1 MSRTKEATKDDVRT
15 SGDGGQ
21 TGRGRGGGSP
31 LEKVTVNL
39 TRRSVE
45 ALDKIVESTGET
57 KTDAVNKA
65 LQVYG
70 FIQEQ
75 LDSGAAL
82 YVKDAGSEQADRL
95 QIF

>member
-1 MSRTKEATKDDVRT
+1 MSRTKEATRDNVQT
-15 SGDGGQ
+15 SGDGGRP
-21 TGRGRGGGSP
+21 GRGRGGGSP

-39 TRRSVE
+39 TKRSVE

-57 KTDAVNKA
+57 KTDAINKA

-75 LDSGAAL
+75 LDGGAAL
-82 YVKDAGSEQADRL
+82 YLKGPGSDQADRL